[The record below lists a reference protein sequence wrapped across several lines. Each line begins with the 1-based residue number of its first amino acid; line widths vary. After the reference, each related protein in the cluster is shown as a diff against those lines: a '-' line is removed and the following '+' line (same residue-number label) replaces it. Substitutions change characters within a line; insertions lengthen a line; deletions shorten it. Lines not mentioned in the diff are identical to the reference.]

1 MKQKIAIPISNEK
14 ISNHFGHA
22 EYFEI
27 FDTENNTIMSTTR
40 IKAPAHEHG
49 KLPLW
54 IADKGVT
61 HIMTGGIGQKAIAR
75 LQEFNINL
83 IYGVEDEKPEILVQ
97 KFLENKLQPGMNLC
111 DH

>member
-1 MKQKIAIPISNEK
+1 MKQKIAISTSNEK
-14 ISNHFGHA
+14 RSNHFGHA

-27 FDTENNTIMSTTR
+27 FDTENDAIMSTTR

-61 HIMTGGIGQKAIAR
+61 HIITGGIGQKAIAR
-75 LQEFNINL
+75 LQELNITL
-83 IYGVEDEKPEILVQ
+83 IYGVEIDKLEILIQ
-97 KFLENKLQPGMNLC
+97 KFWKTNYHQG
-111 DH
+111 